1 MRKNELPPN
10 LPIGSGHEIAEEREK
25 LKLPAV
31 EVKNSVV
38 FANPAF
44 KENAP
49 FDVVLGKPTKLGLF
63 FTPEPGAHEGERVIE
78 PKLLPEEGKTRSGLV
93 ASVVFRDRDGNLW
106 RDVDAKGIGVTR
118 YYGSK
123 NVEVENV
130 YDTSEEAD
138 ELKAKGLVDYNYAI
152 GDSQM
157 AERLLKAGIRTYRVI
172 GITLLEEI
180 VIEEND
186 GTIKKI
192 PIKEAEERGM
202 IPKGMQPVAEIRA
215 FGTKERIY
223 SVSSGGRERAEAAL
237 KDAKLLVAQELGI
250 KPDEFSTADYLEWF
264 AKTLGKEVAKLHKL
278 KLVHIYLTYHNI
290 ALDCRIVDLDSVDKE
305 GSDDNH
311 IYSRDIYS
319 VKDSLWGL
327 VHVIRRINIAEVSQ
341 LQNVEYYQDLFKKS
355 YDEELALKKRGARRE
370 K

>member
-1 MRKNELPPN
+1 MKENEPPPN
-10 LPIGSGHEIAEEREK
+10 LPFGSGHEIVEEREK
-25 LKLPAV
+25 MKLPAV

-44 KENAP
+44 KEGAP
-49 FDVVLGKPTKLGLF
+49 FDVVLGKPTKLGVF
-63 FTPEPGAHEGERVIE
+63 FTPEPGAHEGERVME
-78 PKLLPEEGKTRSGLV
+78 PKLLPEGKTRSGLMGS
-93 ASVVFRDRDGNLW
+93 AIFRDRDGNLW
-106 RDVDAKGIGVTR
+106 RDVDAKGIGLVSGT
-118 YYGSK
+118 
-123 NVEVENV
+123 VENV
-130 YDTSEEAD
+130 YNISDKPD